1 MQFMFRKQSTNI
13 VLIGIILAVA
23 SSGLI
28 FISARNANEGWRN
41 IRDDVVLQLMPATH
55 KENIDVLHR
64 PFISEVDVGVVI
76 DAGTKYQFVNSVML
90 EEWNIDEDTL
100 YAQASNNLDAISR
113 NIKVE
118 VAQASEEDETAKY
131 VIVEL
136 DDGYAAARL
145 LSDGVRKAIT
155 RELGESYIAA
165 IPTRDFLI
173 FWHKDFSLFDAFAS
187 QVQNEFDQEEDYP
200 LTPTLL
206 FVDSS
211 GIQEMINNEL

>member
-1 MQFMFRKQSTNI
+1 MFRKQSTNI

>member
-155 RELGESYIAA
+155 RELGESYISSSSGTKTSHCLMHLHLKYKTNSTKKKT
-165 IPTRDFLI
+165 IPSHQL
-173 FWHKDFSLFDAFAS
+173 FSL
-187 QVQNEFDQEEDYP
+187 
-200 LTPTLL
+200 
-206 FVDSS
+206 
-211 GIQEMINNEL
+211 